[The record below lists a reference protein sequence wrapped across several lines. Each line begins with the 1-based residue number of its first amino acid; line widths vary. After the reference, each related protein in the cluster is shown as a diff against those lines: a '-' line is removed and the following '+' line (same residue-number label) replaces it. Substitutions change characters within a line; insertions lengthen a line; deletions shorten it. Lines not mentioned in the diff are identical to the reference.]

1 MKNIIYIKCSNNE
14 QEYVKIFNFLNSALI
29 QKKRIHSKDGV
40 CSLYMYNGYDDKPQ
54 DIINAVKQKNNTT
67 SISSC
72 HIDDA
77 MILIDVI
84 IPDDDTEIDMFAY
97 RYLVLLVNKLFRE
110 NDAVVLSCN
119 FAYYNKIGSFL
130 FFERVRK
137 KPYYVFTGKDNAEP
151 KAISLPMSISISGE
165 WLPIMIFEANEN
177 NKTYNF
183 LNNPLCDKNTKFEVI
198 IDELSEIINKGHIN
212 FSGMVKSNNEPSCYL
227 KLFFS
232 VCTAKWIKIVN
243 DASIIE
249 TIMQLVYQV
258 PSLAFIMFSIQ
269 LNYIIFKQKYEHLSV
284 DEVKKIMNI
293 CCDFSEGILQTIEN
307 TISHSEGGCFTFRV
321 NSNFSKLHEEFTFDS
336 QDKVFSYIR
345 LSLVDFSNAGIIEN
359 LMNKNRFENEITLKE
374 VFADNSSE
382 MDEEYKEY
390 ILSENGIIHHYGLP
404 IFSNTVSLYQGCF
417 VVKSSSETTI
427 TTDEK
432 CLYKNSNKEKNGFSY
447 NGLNYFEH
455 IPGTE
460 YDIIFPL
467 LYSTIVSNDKAKT
480 TSVVFNCDFD
490 ENYNKDSV
498 VFNEN
503 TTMFFNKTLDNI
515 IISLQK
521 ERKYKNQEL
530 KEEAVNLAAQKLSKI
545 LLKDLQNNK
554 IFYLVVDDNSEL
566 PYRRPEIIAKVLL
579 KSMSLVRNQN
589 IPINIVLYGFSTSRI
604 TAFIRQF
611 SLFYRNNA
619 GCKYMKNNQIYVVS
633 ADYKTE
639 VLFID
644 SNLYSSFKYQNIMRF
659 NSGISK
665 NILDVIEHIAS
676 TRGEDEK
683 DDSQLLPIDY
693 DMLPRLE
700 NENGNYHLSNK
711 KWCHDKLYSVISND
725 IHGEQLGCKLSHT
738 HIRVKDVHLDTF
750 YEAQLLFANSYWY
763 NVFAKY
769 LYEELQNRNELKNK
783 TKPIILYAYETYS
796 EPMLY
801 LLKSKLKNIGYSNVE
816 YIIFENEKYI
826 STGNKSK
833 QRIRYAETVFDKIGD
848 SDFSVVYI
856 CGISTT
862 LSTFYNSLHE
872 ELVRF
877 FSTNDKLRSI
887 DLKTIYKVGYS
898 IIQICDPIENSIEK
912 KYIELDEKEMKVHS
926 KKNYL
931 DFLDSKSCFYFVDA
945 ISRWYEKNKCPLC
958 FPDSFVDEKLLIE
971 TNETSTVP
979 MLLLKPQ
986 KQDKVLLRTIDDC
999 APKSSF
1005 LRNSNNSKYLYY
1017 CHLNRGD
1024 NHYQYY
1030 IRTANFI
1037 QDQLSNNNK
1046 ELFSWFRFIKEK
1058 ETISNKNTV
1067 NIIVSPSH
1075 FSNEAFVS
1083 AINQHVFEG
1092 KAYIINFDVKKEFR
1106 SSFEAKYSNYKVMFE
1121 LALNDYPHFDKI
1133 VNFYFIDDNIVTGAT
1148 YHRTKSLIRNFIN
1161 EYNAKKSSNLKVNLF
1176 KSIIVLVN
1184 RNSRK
1189 SLISFFDNIDTNK
1202 DEIEIPVYSYID
1214 LKTPSIRTYGDS
1226 CPNCNK
1232 VSFMNL
1238 LLKESSLEIVAEH
1251 WQNRIKYHGIKS
1263 LSDAKMNKCELE
1275 NRNSEDYSYSS
1286 RGFKRLQCSEYIWGK
1301 LPQEYI
1307 DASVAKNNIKSW
1319 ILEFLNSVEKDSEK
1333 IEYLIS
1339 FYKTLSR
1346 PYIVYQE
1353 SINSA
1358 VLQILL
1364 ETYKIFLEPD
1374 YAENDQF
1381 LSLVLCLIKKSDRKS
1396 VFNLYC
1402 SIISLLCSLGSNIF
1416 IREGKLVEAYKTG
1429 NHLSSFSDNENI
1441 FNDFFLF
1448 QIKKWM
1454 FANKDYAFKVEKLNF
1469 ILAEYI
1475 KNEGEVLESDQK

>member
-14 QEYVKIFNFLNSALI
+14 KEYIEIFNFLNSAI
-29 QKKRIHSKDGV
+29 VQKRLLHSNDINYLLYRYDGF
-40 CSLYMYNGYDDKPQ
+40 SYRKQ
-54 DIINAVKQKNNTT
+54 DIINAVKQK
-67 SISSC
+67 SDVIEISSC

-97 RYLVLLVNKLFRE
+97 RYLVLLVNKLFRD

-119 FAYYNKIGSFL
+119 YTYYNKIGSFL
-130 FFERVRK
+130 FFERIRK
-137 KPYYVFTGKDNAEP
+137 KPYFAFIGRDDAEA
-151 KAISLPMSISISGE
+151 KTISLPLSISLSGE
-165 WLPIMIFEANEN
+165 WLPIMTFEANEN
-177 NKTYNF
+177 NKTYSF
-183 LNNPLCDKNTKFEVI
+183 LNNPLCDKNIDFEEI
-198 IDELSEIINKGHIN
+198 IDEASEFISKGHMN
-212 FSGMVKSNNEPSCYL
+212 FTDLIKNKNDSYHYL

-232 VCTAKWIKIVN
+232 VCTAKWIKVVK
-243 DASIIE
+243 DVSITE
-249 TIMQLVYQV
+249 TIMKLVYQV

-269 LNYIIFKQKYEHLSV
+269 LNYIVFKQKYEKLSV

-307 TISHSEGGCFTFRV
+307 TISHSKGGCFTFRV
-321 NSNFSKLHEEFTFDS
+321 NNNFSKLNEEFTFDS
-336 QDKVFSYIR
+336 KDEVFSYIR
-345 LSLVDFSNAGIIEN
+345 LSLVDFSSAGIIEN
-359 LMNKNRFENEITLKE
+359 LMNKHHFENEITLKE
-374 VFADNSSE
+374 VFADKSNE
-382 MDEEYKEY
+382 MNAEYKNF

-417 VVKSSSETTI
+417 VVKSSAETTI
-427 TTDEK
+427 CEDNK
-432 CLYKNSNKEKNGFSY
+432 NLYKNSSKEKNGFTYKGLSY
-447 NGLNYFEH
+447 SEH

-467 LYSTIVSNDKAKT
+467 LYSTIVSNDNAKT

-490 ENYNKDSV
+490 ENYNKNMV
-498 VFNEN
+498 VFNKD
-503 TTMFFNKTLDNI
+503 TTCFFNQTLDNI
-515 IISLQK
+515 IKSLQK
-521 ERKYKNQEL
+521 EKKLNNQEL
-530 KEEAVNLAAQKLSKI
+530 KEESVNLAAQELSKI
-545 LLKDLQNNK
+545 LIKELKHNK

-579 KSMSLVRNQN
+579 KSMSLLRHKNTPV
-589 IPINIVLYGFSTSRI
+589 NIVLYGFSESQI

-619 GCKYMKNNQIYVVS
+619 GCEYMKNNQIYVVS
-633 ADYKTE
+633 DDYKTE

-676 TRGEDEK
+676 TRGEDGK
-683 DDSQLLPIDY
+683 DDSNLLPIDY

-700 NENGNYHLSNK
+700 NENGNYYLSNK
-711 KWCHDKLYSVISND
+711 KWCHDKLYSIISND

-769 LYEELQNRNELKNK
+769 LYEELLNRKELGNK
-783 TKPIILYAYETYS
+783 TKPIILYGYETYS

-801 LLKSKLKNIGYSNVE
+801 LLKNKLKNIGYSNVE

-848 SDFSVVYI
+848 PNFSVVYI

-862 LSTFYNSLHE
+862 LSTFYHSLHE
-872 ELVRF
+872 ELVKF

-887 DLKTIYKVGYS
+887 DLESVYKVGYS
-898 IIQICDPIENSIEK
+898 IIQICDPIKNSIEK
-912 KYIELDEKEMKVHS
+912 KYIELDLKEMKVHS
-926 KKNYL
+926 KRNYL
-931 DFLDSKSCFYFVDA
+931 DFLDSKSCLYFVDA
-945 ISRWYEKNKCPLC
+945 TSRWYEKSKCPLC
-958 FPDSFVDEKLLIE
+958 FPDSFEDERLLIE

-986 KQDKVLLRTIDDC
+986 KQDKVLIRTIDDR

-1005 LRNSNNSKYLYY
+1005 LRNCNNSKYLYY

-1037 QDQLSNNNK
+1037 QDQLSNNNE
-1046 ELFSWFRFIKEK
+1046 ELFSWFRFIKDK
-1058 ETISNKNTV
+1058 ETITNKNTV

-1083 AINQHVFEG
+1083 AINQYVFDG

-1161 EYNAKKSSNLKVNLF
+1161 EYSAQNSGNLKINLF

-1189 SLISFFDNIDTNK
+1189 SLLSFLDNIDTNK

-1251 WQNRIKYHGIKS
+1251 WQNRINYHGIKS
-1263 LSDAKMNKCELE
+1263 LSDAKMNKYELE
-1275 NRNSEDYSYSS
+1275 NINSKDSSYSS

-1301 LPQEYI
+1301 LPQDYVDTSI
-1307 DASVAKNNIKSW
+1307 AKKNIKSW
-1319 ILEFLNSVEKDSEK
+1319 ILEFLNSIERDSEK

-1339 FYKTLSR
+1339 FYKILSR

-1364 ETYKIFLEPD
+1364 ETYKIFLQPD
-1374 YAENDQF
+1374 YETSDQF
-1381 LSLVLCLIKKSDRKS
+1381 LSLVLSLIKKSDEKA
-1396 VFNLYC
+1396 VLNLYC
-1402 SIISLLCSLGSNIF
+1402 SIVSMLCSLGSNIF
-1416 IREGKLVEAYKTG
+1416 IREGKLVEAYETG
-1429 NHLSSFSDNENI
+1429 NHLSSFLDNENI

-1454 FANKDYAFKVEKLNF
+1454 FANKDYAFKVKKLNF
-1469 ILAEYI
+1469 ILAEHI
-1475 KNEGEVLESDQK
+1475 KNESEALVSDQK